1 MARCY
6 VVLRHCPNADA
17 PEHMVTTLAG
27 VTSTLFLAE
36 KFIVTEFRTD
46 GLTCYIWPDSTNARE
61 YYKMGTEEDMA
72 FGNVEHY
79 TVEEKTIN
87 DDWASI

>member
-1 MARCY
+1 MNNCY
-6 VVLRHCPNADA
+6 VVLHHCPNVYA

-36 KFIVTEFRTD
+36 KFIATEFRTK
-46 GLTCYIWPDSTNARE
+46 GLVCHIWPDSTDDRR
-61 YYKMGTEEDMA
+61 YYKMGTEEDLA
-72 FGNVEHY
+72 SGNVEHY
-79 TVEEKTIN
+79 TVEEKGIN